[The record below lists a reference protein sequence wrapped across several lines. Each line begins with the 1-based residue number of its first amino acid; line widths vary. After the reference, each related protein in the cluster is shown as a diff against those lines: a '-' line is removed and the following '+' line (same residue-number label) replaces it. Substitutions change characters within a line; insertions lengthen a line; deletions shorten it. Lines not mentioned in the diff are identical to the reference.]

1 VPQVRGNTAEFSENS
16 DSIRSMRIAVIVHE
30 RIFVTEMEALPLL
43 PHRAA
48 ARGLRLAA
56 EDRCLR

>member
-1 VPQVRGNTAEFSENS
+1 MNVKIESAL
-16 DSIRSMRIAVIVHE
+16 VHE
-30 RIFVTEMEALPLL
+30 FLTEMEALPLL

>member
-1 VPQVRGNTAEFSENS
+1 MNVEIESAL
-16 DSIRSMRIAVIVHE
+16 AIVHE